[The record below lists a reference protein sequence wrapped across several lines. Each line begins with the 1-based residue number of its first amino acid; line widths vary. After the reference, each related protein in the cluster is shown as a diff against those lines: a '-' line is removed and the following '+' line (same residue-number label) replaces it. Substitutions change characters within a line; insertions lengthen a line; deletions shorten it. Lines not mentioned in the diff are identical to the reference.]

1 MYNEFKDIFNYLV
14 SIRKLKT
21 YLSIDIEFPITWKIP
36 KRFVDEDKIMENQK
50 VNEDKRFFSFVSE
63 FNQINLDKTVQ
74 NIKNIISY
82 NKEIEMKERL
92 LKQKIDE
99 LKKIFESKNLENLQ
113 TLKFEL
119 LEQQLNDGEEK
130 DKFLKLE
137 VAYSSYNYRSGWN
150 AAWGLMK
157 DIELVTNRG
166 GVYLFSVDKGREKLW
181 IDKLK
186 DDSTCSEEKLKKKI
200 SDIRNKEVKK
210 ILFDEYLMK
219 IDNANQKNQSI
230 MNFFK
235 KT

>member
-63 FNQINLDKTVQ
+63 FNQINLDKKVQ

-119 LEQQLNDGEEK
+119 LEQQLNDGEE
-130 DKFLKLE
+130 DFNE
-137 VAYSSYNYRSGWN
+137 
-150 AAWGLMK
+150 
-157 DIELVTNRG
+157 G
-166 GVYLFSVDKGREKLW
+166 GTSNNLA
-181 IDKLK
+181 
-186 DDSTCSEEKLKKKI
+186 EE
-200 SDIRNKEVKK
+200 
-210 ILFDEYLMK
+210 
-219 IDNANQKNQSI
+219 
-230 MNFFK
+230 
-235 KT
+235 